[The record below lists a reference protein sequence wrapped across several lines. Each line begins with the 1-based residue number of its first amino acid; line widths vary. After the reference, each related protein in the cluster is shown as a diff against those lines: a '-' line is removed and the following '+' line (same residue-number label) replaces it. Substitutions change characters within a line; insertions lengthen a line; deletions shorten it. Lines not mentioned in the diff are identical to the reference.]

1 MKKRVLVIGSAAVL
15 LVLAAGAGGLYAYD
29 SSRSDMIAK
38 GITAGGVDVGGLST
52 AQARD
57 VLQRSL
63 GPKLGQGVVLT
74 LGPRHWTLPAADI
87 DARLGVDRMVREA
100 LNRSREGTFLGR
112 AVRDLRGDEV
122 RAAVPMR
129 IAHSRQKLYGF
140 IDVIAR
146 EIGVRTGFETRVVM
160 LGHVQRGGTPTAFD
174 RVLSTRFGV
183 GAIEAVHD
191 RAWGQMVVARGSE
204 IVSAPLELTV
214 GKTRPVDES
223 LYRDVAE
230 VFFA

>member
-29 SSRSDMIAK
+29 SSRSDVIAK

-63 GPKLGQGVVLT
+63 GPKLGQGVALT
-74 LGPRHWTLPAADI
+74 LGPRHWTLPATDI

-112 AVRDLRGDEV
+112 AVRDLRGGEV

-146 EIGVRTGFETRVVM
+146 EIDKPSVSCATRRPFTLPKSRRGRSDRTSAAAGSRTSTKRSSRSTGRISRSGSGRTFRSPARTR
-160 LGHVQRGGTPTAFD
+160 LPSAARAS
-174 RVLSTRFGV
+174 RRRRASTRSTTG
-183 GAIEAVHD
+183 
-191 RAWGQMVVARGSE
+191 R
-204 IVSAPLELTV
+204 
-214 GKTRPVDES
+214 
-223 LYRDVAE
+223 
-230 VFFA
+230 